1 MPLGTATGE
10 FYFWLPL
17 PTNLW
22 LAPELSNNMPDIF
35 HFPTNAPAPHDFGL
49 RIKIKP
55 EKTDRHCHQ

>member
-35 HFPTNAPAPHDFGL
+35 HFPANAPAPHRLRL

-55 EKTDRHCHQ
+55 